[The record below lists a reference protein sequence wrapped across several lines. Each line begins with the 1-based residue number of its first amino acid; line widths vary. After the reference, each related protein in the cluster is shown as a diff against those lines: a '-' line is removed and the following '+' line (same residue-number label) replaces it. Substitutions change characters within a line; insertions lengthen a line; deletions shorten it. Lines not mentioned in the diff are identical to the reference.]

1 MKNNPILAPLPPE
14 QQLWFIKE
22 LQRAFQKAVD
32 ETLSHTEEPVISQKE
47 ILSSMNCI
55 GSKSYLIL
63 QEGNPVGGMVLNINK
78 ETHRNS
84 LELFFLQPEI
94 HGSGIGFQAWQ
105 AAEALYQDTIIW
117 ETHTPYFEQRNIHFY
132 VNKCG
137 FHIVEFFCSHHPAP
151 HNADLPPE
159 AEEGFF
165 RFEKRMRP

>member
-1 MKNNPILAPLPPE
+1 MKNNPILASLPPE

-84 LELFFLQPEI
+84 LELFFFLQ
-94 HGSGIGFQAWQ
+94 
-105 AAEALYQDTIIW
+105 
-117 ETHTPYFEQRNIHFY
+117 
-132 VNKCG
+132 
-137 FHIVEFFCSHHPAP
+137 
-151 HNADLPPE
+151 
-159 AEEGFF
+159 
-165 RFEKRMRP
+165 

>member
-94 HGSGIGFQAWQ
+94 HGQWNWVSGLAGSRSLVSGYDNLGNPH
-105 AAEALYQDTIIW
+105 AL
-117 ETHTPYFEQRNIHFY
+117 
-132 VNKCG
+132 
-137 FHIVEFFCSHHPAP
+137 
-151 HNADLPPE
+151 L
-159 AEEGFF
+159 
-165 RFEKRMRP
+165 

>member
-105 AAEALYQDTIIW
+105 AAEA
-117 ETHTPYFEQRNIHFY
+117 FEQRNIHFY